1 MRNPHAGHSDTLRY
15 STRRIST
22 FPPSPAFP
30 VYANPASDRSLP
42 HSHSYTRGCYCCRSR
57 GKLCM
62 DVPVCAGI
70 RPSTGSHAV
79 HRHASYPN
87 SGCEEDAIHQETQ
100 AFLKFLHE
108 HTETKIRQ
116 DVLHRTQ
123 VGIEFFTLQKKVLKK
138 GSVCNSAQRPGKNIA
153 RVVANSYVFRRI
165 IKMACGSIFPVGR
178 AARTN
183 LLTPPRFHPR
193 YAACTNSSRRS
204 CFFQSPKS
212 CKSSVP

>member
-1 MRNPHAGHSDTLRY
+1 MQVTQIRCATAQDASRRPRPLRHSQYMRTQLRIEASRIPTVTPGGAIAAGRVGNCAWM
-15 STRRIST
+15 
-22 FPPSPAFP
+22 SP
-30 VYANPASDRSLP
+30 V
-42 HSHSYTRGCYCCRSR
+42 G
-57 GKLCM
+57 
-62 DVPVCAGI
+62 AGI

-204 CFFQSPKS
+204 CFFQSPKF

>member
-1 MRNPHAGHSDTLRY
+1 MQVTQIRCATAQDASRRPRPLRHSQYMRTQLRIEASRIPTVTPGGAIAAGRVGNCAWMSQ
-15 STRRIST
+15 
-22 FPPSPAFP
+22 
-30 VYANPASDRSLP
+30 YAPAS
-42 HSHSYTRGCYCCRSR
+42 G
-57 GKLCM
+57 
-62 DVPVCAGI
+62 PVLALMPCIGTLHI
-70 RPSTGSHAV
+70 PT
-79 HRHASYPN
+79 